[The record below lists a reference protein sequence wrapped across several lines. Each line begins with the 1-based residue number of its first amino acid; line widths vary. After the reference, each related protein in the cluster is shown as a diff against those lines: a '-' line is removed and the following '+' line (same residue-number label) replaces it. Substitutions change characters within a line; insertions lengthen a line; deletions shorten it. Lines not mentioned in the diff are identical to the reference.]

1 MDPAAPQPIWSEA
14 ENLRRERAAIGCLL
28 GTAAGDA
35 IGLPA
40 EGLSRRRQL
49 RWFPQLDRHRL
60 AFGRGMCSDDTD
72 HACMLAQSIVASGAH
87 PRRFVQSFA
96 WRLRFWFLGLPAG
109 IGYATLRSILK
120 LWLFVPPQVSG
131 VRSAGN
137 GPAMRSAILGV
148 CFEHSDALLV
158 MHNSA
163 AVTITHRDPKAEI
176 GALAIALAARSAMR
190 GESAVEYLAHLR
202 RFATTF
208 GDAGREL
215 VALAE
220 RAQASASAGASTAE
234 FAASYGCAEGVTG
247 YMYHSVPA
255 VLHAW
260 FSHPDD
266 FRAAVEAVIR
276 CGGDTDTTAAM
287 VGAIVGAR
295 VGREGIPAEWLSG
308 IWDWPR
314 GLPWIEEV
322 ARRAVM
328 AAATRTRQRTLWIA
342 PWWLLARNALFMVIV
357 LAHGFR
363 RLGPPY

>member
-1 MDPAAPQPIWSEA
+1 MEPAEL
-14 ENLRRERAAIGCLL
+14 ERRIDAAIGCLL
-28 GTAAGDA
+28 GTAAADA
-35 IGLPA
+35 IGLPS
-40 EGLSRRRQL
+40 EGLSRRRQQ
-49 RWFPQLDRHRL
+49 RWFPLLERHRL
-60 AFGRGMCSDDTD
+60 VFGHGMCSDDTD

-87 PRRFVQSFA
+87 PRRFVQNFA

-120 LWLFVPPQVSG
+120 LWLFIPPQVSG
-131 VRSAGN
+131 VHSAGN

-148 CFEHSDALLV
+148 CFADSDPLLV

-163 AVTITHRDPKAEI
+163 ATTITHRDPKAEC
-176 GALAIALAARSAMR
+176 GALAIALAARSSMR
-190 GESAVEYLAHLR
+190 VESVDEYLAHLR
-202 RFATTF
+202 RFAAPF
-208 GDAGREL
+208 GEAGSEL

-220 RAQASASAGASTAE
+220 RAGASAAAGESTQA
-234 FAASYGCAEGVTG
+234 FAATFGCERGVSG

-255 VLHAW
+255 VLQAW

-266 FRAAVEAVIR
+266 FAAAVAAVIR

-295 VGREGIPAEWLSG
+295 VGRVGIPAHWLDG

-314 GLPWIEEV
+314 GIAWIEEL
-322 ARRAVM
+322 ARRAVR
-328 AAATRTRQRTLWIA
+328 AAATRTGGDTLFIA
-342 PWWLLARNALFMVIV
+342 PWSLLARNAIFMLVV

>member
-1 MDPAAPQPIWSEA
+1 M
-14 ENLRRERAAIGCLL
+14 ERTDAAIGCLL
-28 GTAAGDA
+28 GTAAADA
-35 IGLPA
+35 LGLPC

-49 RWFPQLDRHRL
+49 RWFPVLDRHRL
-60 AFGRGMCSDDTD
+60 VLGHGMCSDDTD
-72 HACMLAQSIVASGAH
+72 HSCMLAQSIVASGAH

-96 WRLRFWFLGLPAG
+96 WRLRFWLLGLPAG
-109 IGYATLRSILK
+109 VGFATLRAIFK

-148 CFEHSDALLV
+148 CFADSDPLLV

-163 AVTITHRDPKAEI
+163 ATTITHRDPKAEI
-176 GALAIALAARSAMR
+176 GSLAIALAARSSMR
-190 GESAVEYLAHLR
+190 AESADDYLAHLR
-202 RFATTF
+202 RFAVPF
-208 GDAGREL
+208 GNDGAEL

-220 RAQASASAGASTAE
+220 RALASARAGESTDV
-234 FAASYGCAEGVTG
+234 FAASFGCAEGVTG

-260 FSHPDD
+260 FRHPFDY
-266 FRAAVEAVIR
+266 RAAVTAVIR

-287 VGAIVGAR
+287 VGAIVGAG
-295 VGREGIPAEWLSG
+295 VGKEGIPPDWLAS

-314 GLPWIEEV
+314 GLPWIEEL
-322 ARRAVM
+322 ARRAVR
-328 AAATRTRQRTLWIA
+328 AVQTRTRQDTLFIA
-342 PWWLLARNALFMVIV
+342 PWLLLGRNLAFLIV
-357 LAHGFR
+357 VLVHGFR